1 MFVSRSSLL
10 GALVALFGIGLFVVA
25 LVPRQVAYHDVVSL
39 LARQTRAP
47 ERWQK
52 QIFNATSSVGF
63 TNYDFTPPIGTEI
76 PPIVAAPAPPPKS
89 DDGDITG
96 SITPAADDPDI
107 DRTLKGDRLV
117 PMKQGAVSPPEEQ
130 SPEIAGVEA
139 VEVAVNA
146 SAPID
151 AQLLDV
157 LRAPSLPE
165 HAVKPKYGEPLSSE
179 ALVVSSLLTEN
190 SLGRGDETMEHWKP
204 GEAPQIVDQGRR

>member
-1 MFVSRSSLL
+1 MCVSRSSLL

-25 LVPRQVAYHDVVSL
+25 LVPRQASYQDVVSL
-39 LARQTRAP
+39 LARQTRAS

-52 QIFNATSSVGF
+52 HIFYGTSSVGF

-76 PPIVAAPAPPPKS
+76 PPIVRPPAPQS

-96 SITPAADDPDI
+96 SITDPVADFPRI

-117 PMKQGAVSPPEEQ
+117 PGKPDAASPRAEQ
-130 SPEIAGVEA
+130 SPAAEGIEA
-139 VEVAVNA
+139 VEVAVTS

-151 AQLLDV
+151 PQLLDV

-165 HAVKPKYGEPLSSE
+165 HAVRPKDGESLSSQ
-179 ALVVSSLLTEN
+179 ALMVSSLWNES
-190 SLGRGDETMEHWKP
+190 SLGRGGETMENWKP
-204 GEAPQIVDQGRR
+204 GEAPQIVEPDRK